1 MQMKKLIIFD
11 LDGTLLDTSEGIMHC
26 YRKTGEFLNLQENT
40 VENKK
45 CVIGGP
51 LKDGFK
57 HLYKIDSE
65 SQLEKAIATYR
76 SLYQSKGINMFTT
89 YRGID
94 ELLKNLKENGY
105 MLAVAT
111 LKAESYAKQMLD
123 SSGLSEY
130 FDVIHGWDGTDS
142 CTKAYIITK
151 VIFNLKLF
159 SSDAILVGD
168 SEYDA
173 YGADAAEVDF
183 LGVSYGFGIKKSES
197 KSQLFPIADS
207 PEDVLDY
214 IINSAH
220 D

>member
-1 MQMKKLIIFD
+1 MKKLIIFD

-26 YRKTGEFLNLQENT
+26 YRKTGEILNLKEN
-40 VENKK
+40 VIENEK

-57 HLYKIDSE
+57 RLYKINSE
-65 SQLEKAIATYR
+65 SQLENAIATYR
-76 SLYQSKGINMFTT
+76 SLYQSEGINMFTA
-89 YRGID
+89 YQGIE

-105 MLAVAT
+105 LLAVAT
-111 LKAESYAKQMLD
+111 LKAESYAKQMLE
-123 SSGLSEY
+123 SAGLAKY

-151 VIFNLKLF
+151 VIFTLNLIP
-159 SSDAILVGD
+159 SDSILVGD

-173 YGADAAEVDF
+173 YGADAADVDF
-183 LGVSYGFGIKKSES
+183 LGVSYGFGIKKGDN
-197 KSQLFPIADS
+197 KSQLFPISDS

-214 IINSAH
+214 IINSAC

>member
-1 MQMKKLIIFD
+1 MKKLIIFD

-26 YRKTGEFLNLQENT
+26 YRKTGEILNLKENIF
-40 VENKK
+40 ENKK

-51 LKDGFK
+51 LKDGFRR
-57 HLYKIDSE
+57 LYMIDSE
-65 SQLEKAIATYR
+65 SQLEKAIAAYR
-76 SLYQSKGINMFTT
+76 SLYQSEGINMFTA
-89 YRGID
+89 YQGIE

-105 MLAVAT
+105 LLAVAT

-123 SSGLSEY
+123 SSGLAEY

-151 VIFNLKLF
+151 VIFTLNLIP
-159 SSDAILVGD
+159 SDSILVGD

-183 LGVSYGFGIKKSES
+183 LGVSYGFGIKKGDN
-197 KSQLFPIADS
+197 KSQLFPISDS

-214 IINSAH
+214 IINSAC

>member
-1 MQMKKLIIFD
+1 MKKLIIFD

-26 YRKTGEFLNLQENT
+26 YRKTGEILNLKENIF
-40 VENKK
+40 ENKK

-51 LKDGFK
+51 LKDGFQQ
-57 HLYKIDSE
+57 LYKIDSE
-65 SQLEKAIATYR
+65 SQLEKAIAAYR
-76 SLYQSKGINMFTT
+76 SLYQSEGINMFTA
-89 YRGID
+89 YQGIE

-105 MLAVAT
+105 LLAVAT
-111 LKAESYAKQMLD
+111 LKAESYAKQMLE
-123 SSGLSEY
+123 SSGLAKY

-151 VIFNLKLF
+151 VIFTLNLIP
-159 SSDAILVGD
+159 SDSILVGD

-183 LGVSYGFGIKKSES
+183 LGVSYGFGIKKGDN
-197 KSQLFPIADS
+197 KSQLFPISDS

-214 IINSAH
+214 IINSAC